1 VLPVHSKGP
10 HLVPNFSTQT
20 EPSVELHTSTTNL
33 SQPLHFST
41 MPGLLKTN
49 STQAIANKRDSREFD
64 EISDAVDEGWY
75 HTLVLL
81 TAGSHESDALPL
93 Q

>member
-1 VLPVHSKGP
+1 
-10 HLVPNFSTQT
+10 
-20 EPSVELHTSTTNL
+20 
-33 SQPLHFST
+33 